1 MDNATLVSHLTVGEE
16 TSLRDVLRALDRTG
30 LRVVFIADVTGRLV
44 GAISD
49 GDIRRGLIAGHELDE
64 AASAVMNRN
73 FVVLPD
79 SLPEDEA
86 RTHVSDRILVIPMV
100 DTDGRPTRFLFRK
113 DPAYIPAA
121 EPVLGGNELAYVVDC
136 VKSGWISSQG
146 SYVSAFESAF
156 ANYTGTGAGQAVT
169 VSNGTVALQL
179 ALATLGVGPGDE
191 VVVPDLTF
199 AATLNAV
206 LHVGATP
213 VIVDVHPNDLTIDPD
228 AVRTAITPNTRAI
241 MPVHLYG
248 QMCDMKALD
257 KIAKA
262 HGLLLIEDAAEAL
275 GSQLGNRHAGTIGDA
290 GTYSFF
296 ANKLITT
303 GEGGM
308 VVFSD
313 PEMARRARMLR
324 DHGMDPK
331 KRYWHLEPGFNFR
344 LTNMQAA
351 IGLAQL
357 ERIDDLLGAKLR
369 LAEGYRERLADLTEF
384 LVLPDPVPNSVH
396 SYWNFVVLFRDDFEG
411 DAAERMISFMRARQI
426 DLRGLFFPMHEMPP
440 YAGLRRIGQC
450 PNSVAASRRG
460 VAFPGSPKLTEVQI
474 EDICSTFRQGI
485 NMLEVERLA
494 AEGVKV

>member
-1 MDNATLVSHLTVGEE
+1 MNNSAPISHLTVEE
-16 TSLRDVLRALDRTG
+16 NLPLRDILRALDRTG
-30 LRVVFIADVTGRLV
+30 LRIVFIADATGRLV

-73 FVVLPD
+73 FVALPD

-86 RTHVSDRILVIPMV
+86 RNHVSDRISVIPMV
-100 DTDGRPTRFLFRK
+100 DTNGRPTRFLFQK
-113 DPAYIPAA
+113 DPGYIPAA
-121 EPVLGGNELAYVVDC
+121 DPLLGGNELAYVVDC

-146 SYVSAFESAF
+146 SYVSAFEDAF
-156 ANYTGTGAGQAVT
+156 ARYIGIEVGRAVT

-179 ALATLGVGPGDE
+179 ALTTLGVGPGDE
-191 VVVPDLTF
+191 VIVPDLTF

-206 LHVGATP
+206 LHAGATP
-213 VIVDVHPNDLTIDPD
+213 VIVDVHPKDLTIDPD
-228 AVRTAITPNTRAI
+228 AVRAAINPRTRAI

-248 QMCDMKALD
+248 QMCDMKALGE
-257 KIAKA
+257 IAQE

-275 GSQLGNRHAGTIGDA
+275 GSQLCSSHAGTIGDA

-324 DHGMDPK
+324 DHGMDPN
-331 KRYWHLEPGFNFR
+331 KRYWHIEPGFNFR

-369 LAEGYRERLADLTEF
+369 IAQGYRERLADMSDL
-384 LVLPDPVPNSVH
+384 LLLPKPVPNSIH
-396 SYWNFVVLFRDDFEG
+396 SYWNFVLLFGHDFADDV
-411 DAAERMISFMRARQI
+411 AERMIAFMRARSI
-426 DLRGLFFPMHEMPP
+426 DVRGLFFPMHKMPP
-440 YAGLRRIGQC
+440 YAGLPRIGEC
-450 PNSVAASRRG
+450 PNSVIASQRG
-460 VAFPGSPKLTEVQI
+460 VALPASPKLTEAQI
-474 EDICSTFRQGI
+474 QDICSTFRHGI
-485 NMLEVERLA
+485 DMIDVERLA
-494 AEGVKV
+494 AKGAHA